1 MMYYCVYCNEEID
14 IDVYFCSGQ
23 CRIKFIR
30 QVVSLDKKYGTYEFL
45 SSRRTM
51 AAVAIRELSSY
62 KAHFA
67 TVHSVDT
74 HPVDIY

>member
-1 MMYYCVYCNEEID
+1 
-14 IDVYFCSGQ
+14 
-23 CRIKFIR
+23 
-30 QVVSLDKKYGTYEFL
+30 
-45 SSRRTM
+45 M